1 MKDLQSNSQHMTS
14 KPIQHTPTS
23 HGIVWLVGAGPGD
36 PGLITVRALRCI
48 QEADVI
54 VHDFLANPSLLEH
67 SRPDAQRICAG
78 KRAGRHAMPQEEIN
92 ALLVRLAFE
101 GKRVCRLKGGDP
113 FLFGRGGE
121 EALCLVEHG
130 IPFEVVPGVTSALAV
145 PAYAGIPVTHRGIAP
160 SVHIVTGH
168 EDPSKEEGSVDWNAL
183 AGSTSSTLVF
193 LMARR
198 NVRTIADRLTAGAW
212 PPNTPA
218 AVIANGTLPTQ
229 KAVFAP
235 LAAIADLIESELDDS
250 PALLVVGKSVALSE
264 QLRWVERK
272 PLFGKRIVVT
282 RARKQISELALRL
295 ESLGAD
301 VIQCPAIQI
310 ESMAHTREM
319 RDAVSTLADTDWVV
333 FTSVNGVEAFFGAMG
348 NNGLDT
354 RALASCRVA
363 AIGPSTAER
372 LQDFGIR
379 ADLTPKEFVAESLL
393 QSLEEQGSLKGSRFL
408 LPRSDLSRP
417 ELSDGLLAAGAEVH
431 EVIAYRTIEKANIT
445 DELLDQYRQEKIDL
459 TVFTSSSTV
468 RGFVLSIPEKDRASI
483 LARMRAASIG
493 PITSA
498 TLKKFNVPV
507 AVTANPYTIPAL
519 VEAITR
525 YFQESCQG
533 GTV

>member
-1 MKDLQSNSQHMTS
+1 MTS
-14 KPIQHTPTS
+14 KPTEHTSTS
-23 HGIVWLVGAGPGD
+23 CGIVWLVGAGPGD

-48 QEADVI
+48 AEADVI
-54 VHDFLANPSLLEH
+54 VHDFLANPILLEH
-67 SRPDAQRICAG
+67 ARPDVPRICAG
-78 KRAGRHAMPQEEIN
+78 KRAGSHAMPQEEIN
-92 ALLVRLAFE
+92 ELLVRLASE

-121 EALCLVEHG
+121 EALYLVQHG

-168 EDPSKEEGSVDWNAL
+168 EDPSKQEGSVDWDAL
-183 AGSTSSTLVF
+183 AASTSSTLVF

-198 NVRTIADRLTAGAW
+198 QVRTIADRLIAGAW
-212 PPNTPA
+212 PPETPT

-229 KAVFAP
+229 KVV
-235 LAAIADLIESELDDS
+235 LATLATIADLVESEINDS
-250 PALLVVGKSVALSE
+250 PALLVVGKSVAISK
-264 QLRWVERK
+264 QLRWVEKK

-282 RARKQISELALRL
+282 RARKQISELAVRL
-295 ESLGAD
+295 EALGAD

-310 ESMAHTREM
+310 ESMAHTKEM
-319 RDAVSTLADTDWVV
+319 SEAVHALAEMDWVV
-333 FTSVNGVEAFFGAMG
+333 FTSVNGVEAFFSALA
-348 NNGLDT
+348 NNDLDA
-354 RALASCRVA
+354 RALANCRVA

-372 LQDFGIR
+372 LHDFGIR

-393 QSLEEQGSLKGSRFL
+393 RSLEEHGSLKGRRFL

-417 ELSDGLLAAGAEVH
+417 ELSDGLHAAGAKVC
-431 EVIAYRTIEKANIT
+431 EVIAYRTIEKAFISDT
-445 DELLDQYRQEKIDL
+445 LLNQYRQEEIDL

-468 RGFVLSIPEKDRASI
+468 RGFVLSIPEEDRPAI
-483 LARMRAASIG
+483 LAKMKAASIG

-498 TLKKFNVPV
+498 TLNKFNVPV

-519 VEAITR
+519 VDAITQ
-525 YFQESCQG
+525 YFQKPCQG
-533 GTV
+533 GSV